1 MLRYET
7 LILSPT
13 QITVDELSMIEKFF
27 EKLMM
32 DVQGKLVAYD
42 KWGKYRLSY
51 PVRNNEYGVYVLAR
65 YDMPEH
71 KAMEISSK
79 VSDFLKIKCNEI
91 VMRYVTVRLKKDAPS
106 IYKKPDSIDAGKTAD
121 LDTFLKENKMETFLS
136 KNVEAADASKEDKSS
151 SDEGE

>member
-13 QITVDELSMIEKFF
+13 QITADELSMIEKFF
-27 EKLMM
+27 EKLMNEA
-32 DVQGKLVAYD
+32 QGKFVAFD

-65 YDMPEH
+65 YDMPETQ
-71 KAMEISSK
+71 AMQISAK
-79 VSDFLKIKCNEI
+79 VSEFLKIKCHEI

-121 LDTFLKENKMETFLS
+121 LDTFIKENKMETFLS
-136 KNVEAADASKEDKSS
+136 KNVGVTDDSKEDKNS
-151 SDEGE
+151 SDE